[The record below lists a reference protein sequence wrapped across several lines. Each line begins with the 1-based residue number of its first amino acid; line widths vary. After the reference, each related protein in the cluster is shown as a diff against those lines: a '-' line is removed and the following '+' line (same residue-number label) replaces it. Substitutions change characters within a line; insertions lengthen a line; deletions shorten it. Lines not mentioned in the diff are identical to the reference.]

1 MINVRNYKSSLVLK
15 YLTGADEKGRDVF
28 KTQKLQKLIP
38 EATDED
44 VFDIALEIKK
54 LLRFEDVRV
63 FRENNT
69 VLTKN

>member
-1 MINVRNYKSSLVLK
+1 MLK
-15 YLTGADEKGRDVF
+15 YLVGADEKGRDVF

-44 VFDIALEIKK
+44 VFEIALEIKK

>member
-15 YLTGADEKGRDVF
+15 YLAGADEKGRDVF

-69 VLTKN
+69 ILTKN